1 MSRALLTVVLVTGL
15 AAAGAAAPA
24 SAAPSIQARA
34 SPSEPVSET
43 AVRIKLQAVTESPR
57 VIAAG
62 MEPDLRSVPPSSA
75 DSSSSTDDSG
85 WGSYGTLLATLV
97 LMAAIALRRRGAG
110 GL

>member
-1 MSRALLTVVLVTGL
+1 MSRALLTVVLVTGF
-15 AAAGAAAPA
+15 AAAGSAAPA
-24 SAAPSIQARA
+24 SATPSIQARA
-34 SPSEPVSET
+34 SPSELVSET
-43 AVRIKLQAVTESPR
+43 AVRMKLQAVAESPR

-62 MEPDLRSVPPSSA
+62 MEPELRSVPQSAVDSISSK
-75 DSSSSTDDSG
+75 DDSG